1 LKKAP
6 LQPFLAHASLSRRA
20 SAAVGQRAA
29 WEFTTLKGLGFK
41 VSGGTALAFD
51 TYGAGSQRMD
61 CVPVLGQS
69 ALTLNRMACPG
80 AHSVEIEIVNE
91 DGEVLAG
98 DKAAF
103 VVTSG
108 KEQRVLR

>member
-1 LKKAP
+1 
-6 LQPFLAHASLSRRA
+6 
-20 SAAVGQRAA
+20 
-29 WEFTTLKGLGFK
+29 
-41 VSGGTALAFD
+41 
-51 TYGAGSQRMD
+51 MD